1 MDTNGKYLETIYILF
16 TVTDEKG
23 EVILYLNNDT
33 GDMLYVVYEGKTYK
47 IENGEYYRTFNKTD
61 RTFTFEMNGKKY
73 VAGVNS
79 KWELISFKEV
89 EA

>member
-1 MDTNGKYLETIYILF
+1 MRKFE
-16 TVTDEKG
+16 
-23 EVILYLNNDT
+23 
-33 GDMLYVVYEGKTYK
+33 
-47 IENGEYYRTFNKTD
+47 YRTFNKTD

>member
-1 MDTNGKYLETIYILF
+1 MWSSAINENLNQSAKQIRRFGKIKTTAI
-16 TVTDEKG
+16 TC
-23 EVILYLNNDT
+23 
-33 GDMLYVVYEGKTYK
+33 VVVVFCFAIVRKFE
-47 IENGEYYRTFNKTD
+47 YRTFNKTD